1 MIEFYKAMKIKILL
15 VVFSALSCIAQAQ
28 DGFPKYYEFVTLY
41 QKGDSLY
48 QAGQYEPAGRAFYR
62 ATFLEVEKGIDA
74 PRTDLL
80 FYAACAFAQAGNA
93 PEAIGCLDKL
103 INDFGFTDVDRLET
117 DECFEK
123 VKGKKEWP
131 VILEK
136 VRIKKAVYDAQQQV
150 YQQRTRVSPTFAETV
165 FYPQQSAFIRDLL
178 QQDTLPFVSVNYGGF
193 RIYFSADAFA
203 ATHLEALK
211 SEITA
216 AYHRAISILGVES
229 YKRGIYLILFNSVD
243 EMKRISGI
251 KAQGGIAYAQFDA
264 GLFPIHGGRRPQFRH
279 EIFHIIS
286 LNTWGQSYSRLLIE
300 GSAVY
305 ADNNCFYDNPIYSF
319 NAYLISA
326 QKLLPLQS
334 LIDHFDD
341 QAVKNDLI
349 AYMQSAG
356 VFKYLFEK
364 YGTEKMK
371 KLWVEGFGNFE
382 SIYGFS
388 TGRLEQEWTDYMKTI
403 PVPENFDFDRL
414 RDGCG

>member
-1 MIEFYKAMKIKILL
+1 MKITTLL
-15 VVFSALSCIAQAQ
+15 LLFTTLSCIARAQ

-48 QAGQYEPAGRAFYR
+48 QAGQYASAAQSLYQ
-62 ATFLEVEKGIDA
+62 ATFAEVEKGIDA

-80 FYAACAFAQAGNA
+80 FYAACAFAQAGDS
-93 PEAIGCLDKL
+93 PKAIECLDKL
-103 INDFGFTDVDRLET
+103 INDFGFTDVARLEA
-117 DECFEK
+117 DECFGNIRNEK
-123 VKGKKEWP
+123 AWTAV
-131 VILEK
+131 LEK
-136 VRIKKAVYDAQQQV
+136 ARVKKAVYDAQQLV
-150 YQQRTRVSPTFAETV
+150 YQQRTTVNPAFNETV
-165 FYPQQSAFIRDLL
+165 FYPQQSAFIREIL
-178 QQDTLPFVSVNYGGF
+178 QQDTLPFVSVNYANF
-193 RIYFSADAFA
+193 RIYFSADAYA

-216 AYHRAISILGVES
+216 AYNRAISILGIQS

-243 EMKRISGI
+243 EMKRMSGI
-251 KAQGGIAYAQFDA
+251 RAQGGIAYAQFDA
-264 GLFPIHGGRRPQFRH
+264 GLFPIHDGRRPQFRH

-305 ADNNCFYDNPIYSF
+305 ADNQCFYDNPIYTF
-319 NAYLISA
+319 NAYLLSSK
-326 QKLLPLQS
+326 KLLPLQS

-341 QAVKNDLI
+341 NAVKNDLI

-364 YGTEKMK
+364 YGAEKMK
-371 KLWVEGFGNFE
+371 KLWVEGFENFE

-388 TGRLEQEWTDYMKTI
+388 TGRLEQDWIEYVRTI

-414 RDGCG
+414 KDGCG